1 MTTADTRGAAYAE
14 RLERS
19 QRGWRRL
26 FDVQR
31 PYRFHVRRLG
41 LGFVLDLGCGVGR
54 NLAHL
59 GGHGVGVDHSAD
71 STARAQAR
79 GLLAFTP
86 DEFAASE
93 HARPGRFDGL
103 LVAHVVEHMTF
114 PEAAALV
121 APYLPF
127 VRPGGRAVFIVPQRA
142 GFRSDATHV
151 EFFDGAALRRLA
163 TGLGLSVE
171 RCYSFP
177 FPSLVGAVFA
187 HNETVL
193 VATLPERPPKAPG
206 EGTQRARSPA
216 PSGS

>member
-19 QRGWRRL
+19 HHGWRRL

-31 PYRFHVRRLG
+31 PYRWNVRRLG
-41 LGFVLDLGCGVGR
+41 LGFVLDVGCGVGR

-59 GGHGVGVDHSAD
+59 GGQGVGVDHSAE
-71 STARAQAR
+71 SIARARAR
-79 GLLAFTP
+79 GLAAFTP

-114 PEAAALV
+114 AEATALV
-121 APYLPF
+121 TRYLPF

-163 TGLGLSVE
+163 TGLGLAVA

-177 FPSLVGAVFA
+177 FPALAGGVFP

-193 VATLPERPPKAPG
+193 VATLAAGRG
-206 EGTQRARSPA
+206 
-216 PSGS
+216 